1 MTDKLSQFGHSFQIK
16 SIVCLMTKPQFIE
29 QTIDILNEESYDSD
43 GLKWIVKHCKEYFT
57 EYKKPITLDVFKVK
71 LNDVDNDILKT
82 TILENLKEVQN

>member
-43 GLKWIVKHCKEYFT
+43 GLKWIV
-57 EYKKPITLDVFKVK
+57 
-71 LNDVDNDILKT
+71 
-82 TILENLKEVQN
+82 